1 MTFTLSEHNL
11 LLNLEEA
18 NPNHVNFSEK
28 VGLQFDYT
36 RQCLE
41 LSCKFYFR
49 QNEGDNQGKQLN
61 ETN

>member
-11 LLNLEEA
+11 LLNWEEA

-49 QNEGDNQGKQLN
+49 QNEGDN
-61 ETN
+61 